1 MTWHVRITVPVQFQA
16 GEQMPSLGPG
26 QHGITWR
33 KSHYSMNNGNC
44 VEISSAN
51 EVIMVRDSTSR
62 DAVILKYPARAWKA
76 FIDEVKAGAS
86 R

>member
-1 MTWHVRITVPVQFQA
+1 
-16 GEQMPSLGPG
+16 MPSLGPG
-26 QHGITWR
+26 QHSITWR
-33 KSHYSMNNGNC
+33 KSRYSMNNGNC

-51 EVIMVRDSTSR
+51 EVIMVRDSASR
-62 DAVILKYPARAWKA
+62 DAVILKYPVRAWKA